1 MHDQGNRT
9 PSGDDC
15 DHTPETIE
23 VTEAKRRELYDAV
36 VSVHFQATPEE
47 VQRAAED
54 PENHWVPSYGPD
66 AAGLTVFHA
75 FGRWFAVWKDLEV
88 TEGPAALRWR
98 LLRIVPSP
106 SAAVPGP
113 DSGPFGVELY
123 EV

>member
-9 PSGDDC
+9 PSGDDRN
-15 DHTPETIE
+15 HTPETTE
-23 VTEAKRRELYDAV
+23 STEAKRRELYDAV
-36 VSVHFQATPEE
+36 VAVLFQPTPEE

-54 PENHWVPSYGPD
+54 PESYSVLGYGPD

-88 TEGPAALRWR
+88 TEGPPALRWR

-106 SAAVPGP
+106 STALPGP
-113 DSGPFGVELY
+113 DSGPFGVEFY